1 MMIWEWVLFY
11 LVPAALATFIST
23 RFKSFNARLVPNHI
37 GLLVSIFSISLVGAR
52 LQTPFQIYPFIF
64 LCASMVASAF
74 LLIRL
79 SPLYIVS
86 SIIQEYCILLAAV
99 LVNPTVGII
108 WAAIGTGLVYSMA
121 HMADLSQWD
130 LKLPITFVWGIS
142 SILLYHYTQQPM
154 FNFAIH
160 ILGGSIF
167 IRIGLLYYGQ
177 DQYIR
182 KTKL

>member
-1 MMIWEWVLFY
+1 MMILGWILFY
-11 LVPAALATFIST
+11 VLPATLSTFISR
-23 RFKSFNARLVPNHI
+23 RFKSFNTRLIIIHI
-37 GLLVSIFSISLVGAR
+37 GLVVSIVSISLVGAR
-52 LQTPFQIYPFIF
+52 LQTVFQIYPFVF
-64 LCASMVASAF
+64 LCASIVASAF

-86 SIIQEYCILLAAV
+86 SVVQEYCILLAAV
-99 LVNPTVGII
+99 LVSPAVGII

-121 HMADLSQWD
+121 HMADPSQWG

-142 SILLYHYTQQPM
+142 SILLYHYTHQPM

-177 DQYIR
+177 GQYIR
-182 KTKL
+182 KAKF